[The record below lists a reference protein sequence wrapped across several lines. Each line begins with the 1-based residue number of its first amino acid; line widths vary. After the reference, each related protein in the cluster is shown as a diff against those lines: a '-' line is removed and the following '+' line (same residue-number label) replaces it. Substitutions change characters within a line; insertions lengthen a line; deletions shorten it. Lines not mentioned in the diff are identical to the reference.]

1 MSIADEG
8 TLKRLEWDKII
19 ERLGRHCVSQPGRE
33 LVSGLLPSA
42 DVDEVR
48 RLQEETEEAAR
59 VLRLEP
65 GADFS
70 AWPDVRDSLQRAGRG
85 LVLESEA
92 IYDVGRVLRAIRI
105 LRRFFADRRELYPRL
120 AGRAGYMTP
129 AAELEKRILA
139 AVMPGGELADNAS
152 SRLGDLRR
160 RLQRARQQ
168 VKESLDRLIRSP
180 ANQKYLQDP
189 IVTIREGRYVV
200 PVKIEYRNQLPGL
213 VHDQSASGATLF
225 VEPMTVVEKN
235 NEIRRLEAAEKQEVY
250 RILSDLSALIGAVS
264 PETLNAVDILAYLD
278 FSLAKG
284 RFSLELRA
292 VPPAV
297 ETGAFLRFRH
307 ARHPLIR
314 REAVVP
320 IDFRIG
326 QDFDILI
333 LTGPNTG
340 GKTVALKTMGL
351 MVLMAQAG
359 LQVPAE
365 DCTVGLFGRLFADIG
380 DEQSIEDSLS
390 TFSSHMR
397 NIVNIVRE
405 VTPDSLVLID
415 ELGTGTD
422 PTEGAALA
430 QSILEEVL
438 SRRAKAVATTHFSE
452 LKHFATAN
460 ERVENASVEFDSV
473 TLEPLYKLVIGRPG
487 RSNAFEIASR
497 LGLPEVIVQRARGYL
512 TVDQR
517 RAEELLR
524 NLELT
529 QQDAERE
536 REEAHRLR
544 RDAESLKQKYDAE
557 WARLQEKKQAIREK
571 AAEQAQ
577 DQLRRIRQEGEEIIR
592 NLREQIKQE
601 TNRER
606 EQAIQ
611 DARERISGLSKLA
624 PSRPAPAA
632 GKGAVPRKL
641 EPGDTVFIPRFGQ
654 DGQVVSIPKPNEAV
668 VQVGTIRVN
677 LGFADLRRTTAAS
690 VQPRETTR
698 LMAMEKTKEFKAE
711 LDMRGMRAEEALAQL
726 DKYLDDALLS
736 GVSRVYLIHGKGT
749 GVLRAAVTE
758 QLRGDR
764 RVKSFRLGEAGE
776 GGAGVTV
783 VDF

>member
-8 TLKRLEWDKII
+8 TLKRLEWNKII

-33 LVSGLLPSA
+33 LVSRLLPVA

-48 RLQEETEEAAR
+48 RLQEETEEAVR

-70 AWPDVRDSLQRAGRG
+70 AWPDVRDGLKRAGRG
-85 LVLESEA
+85 LVLEAEM
-92 IYDVGRVLRAIRI
+92 IYDIGQVLRAVRI
-105 LRRFFADRRELYPRL
+105 TRRFFTDRRELYPRL

-129 AAELEKRILA
+129 APELEKRILA

-152 SRLGDLRR
+152 DRLGDLRR
-160 RLQRARQQ
+160 RIQRARQQ

-225 VEPMTVVEKN
+225 VEPMAVVEKN
-235 NEIRRLEAAEKQEVY
+235 NEIRRLQAAEKQEIY
-250 RILSDLSALIGAVS
+250 RILSDLSTLIGAVS
-264 PETLNAVDILAYLD
+264 EETLNAVDILAYLD

-292 VPPAV
+292 VPPAI
-297 ETGAFLRFRH
+297 ETGAFISSRH
-307 ARHPLIR
+307 ARHPLIP
-314 REAVVP
+314 RETAVPV
-320 IDFRIG
+320 DFRVG
-326 QDFDILI
+326 QDFDILV

-340 GKTVALKTMGL
+340 GKTVALKTVGL

-365 DCTVGLFGRLFADIG
+365 DCTVGMFGRLFADIG

-397 NIVNIVRE
+397 NIVNIVRD

-430 QSILEEVL
+430 QSILEEIL
-438 SRRAKAVATTHFSE
+438 SRGAKAVATTHFSE
-452 LKHFATAN
+452 LKHFATVN
-460 ERVENASVEFDSV
+460 ERVQNASVEFDSV

-497 LGLPEVIVQRARGYL
+497 LGLPEELVQRARGYL

-517 RAEELLR
+517 RADELLR

-529 QQDAERE
+529 QQEAEKA
-536 REEAHRLR
+536 REEAGRLR
-544 RDAESLKQKYDAE
+544 REAEALKQRYEAE
-557 WARLQEKKQAIREK
+557 WERLQEKKQAIREK

-577 DQLRRIRQEGEEIIR
+577 EQLRRIRQEGEEIIR
-592 NLREQIKQE
+592 TLRERIKQE
-601 TNRER
+601 SNRER

-611 DARERISGLSKLA
+611 DARERISGLHKIA
-624 PSRPAPAA
+624 PSRPVRAA
-632 GKGAVPRKL
+632 GKGVVPNELK
-641 EPGDTVFIPRFGQ
+641 PGETVYIPRFGQ
-654 DGQVVSIPKPNEAV
+654 NGQVIAVPKPNEAV
-668 VQVGTIRVN
+668 VQVGSIRVN
-677 LGFADLRRTTAAS
+677 LGFAELRRTEAVSA
-690 VQPRETTR
+690 PARETTP
-698 LMAMEKTKEFKAE
+698 MMVMEKAKDFKAE

-749 GVLRAAVTE
+749 GALRAAVAE
-758 QLRGDR
+758 HLRGDR
-764 RVKSFRLGEAGE
+764 RVKSFRLGETGE